1 MQLLR
6 NIELSSDHRLL
17 KMPSINLRP
26 SLNSLLAALPPTE
39 YERLVPHLQLLT
51 LDLGETLSEPGCPMD
66 YVYFPINSI
75 LCFMHTDHEGHSE
88 KVATIG
94 HDGASGSQALSGE
107 STFAR
112 TLVLQA
118 GYAYRIHADTLNSNF
133 KTDSFLQL
141 ILLRYTQVVISQ
153 LMLTG
158 KCQRLHTTQQQLIR
172 WLLCSLDLFKTTQ
185 LKTSAQ
191 LIADVLGI
199 EFVHVSE
206 AINQLQSQGL
216 LIIDKSYFQIL
227 DRGGME
233 QQACTCYGEIKL
245 ETGKWLPQD
254 FDRRK
259 NPRPDKKAKNE

>member
-1 MQLLR
+1 
-6 NIELSSDHRLL
+6 
-17 KMPSINLRP
+17 MPPINMRP

-39 YERLVPHLQLLT
+39 YQRLVPDLQLLS

-75 LCFMHTDHEGHSE
+75 LCFMHTDSGAHSE
-88 KVATIG
+88 KVAIIG
-94 HDGASGSQALSGE
+94 HDGASGSQALSGD

-118 GYAYRIHADTLNSNF
+118 GYAYRIHADTLNRNF

-158 KCQRLHTTQQQLIR
+158 KCHRMHSTEQQLSR
-172 WLLCSLDLFKTTQ
+172 WLLASLDLFKTTQ
-185 LKTSAQ
+185 IKTSSA

-199 EFVHVSE
+199 EPAKLSE
-206 AINQLQSQGL
+206 AAAHLQAQGL

-227 DRGGME
+227 DRNGLE
-233 QQACTCYGEIKL
+233 NQACECYRKIKL
-245 ETGKWLPQD
+245 ETDKWLPHD

-259 NPRPDKKAKNE
+259 TPREGKKSFHK